1 MITGSMILSK
11 LGINNLENDDLIKST
26 YGKVLEISNFYH
38 SMFAVLFF
46 NLNEHNDLDKFN
58 FINERIM
65 HFQNTMSEQNYTNF
79 LHNAE
84 LNLSD
89 DPSIEQH
96 IVDL

>member
-1 MITGSMILSK
+1 
-11 LGINNLENDDLIKST
+11 
-26 YGKVLEISNFYH
+26 
-38 SMFAVLFF
+38 MFAVLFF